1 MTSVLLLFLFAAQQ
15 SQGQAKPE
23 PAPATA
29 SQPLPS
35 RVGIDVLQRRLTLA
49 EAIEMA
55 LKNNL
60 DIEIERTNTASA
72 AQSFRGAKGY
82 LDPVLRFS
90 PILESRNTPT
100 ASVLQGADGK
110 LSEHF
115 FTPNFA
121 FRQKTPWSGL
131 QFAADFENSRQ
142 STSNPFTSLSPFT
155 TSRLTI
161 SLTQPLFRGREIDN
175 DRAQIKIRRKNMDL
189 SQIDFEIRTID
200 VVTRTQSAYWDL
212 VAARQDVVV
221 QTDSVELAREQL
233 ARSKRLI
240 DAGTLA
246 SVELSAAEAELQRRL
261 DTLYSAIGLVTEV
274 ENQLKTLLAGDRKS
288 PLWSE
293 EILPADQRITT
304 SEPPEI
310 YNLQESVTTALAG
323 RPELRS
329 VKTRREVN
337 DVEKQLNVD
346 LTKAQVNLIAA
357 YTNSGLA
364 GTVRPG
370 DNFFTA
376 SNEALYDRV
385 NRLSAQSGLPP
396 VAAPNFGG
404 TPDSA
409 LGGYGTALAN
419 LFRGNY
425 QSVQVGLQFDFTARN
440 RAAEASL
447 SQSVIT
453 ERRLKLLEAQA
464 EQTIEAQ
471 VRNAWQ
477 SILTTRQRIAAAEA
491 SARAAREK
499 LDSEIR
505 LFQTGE
511 STNFLVL
518 TRQNELVD
526 SRRREV
532 VARLDFNKAVAR
544 LEQAQGTTLKDH
556 SLTLK

>member
-1 MTSVLLLFLFAAQQ
+1 MTSVLLLLLLAADVP
-15 SQGQAKPE
+15 QAKPDPL
-23 PAPATA
+23 PAAA
-29 SQPLPS
+29 SQPLPG

-72 AQSFRGAKGY
+72 AQFFRGAKGY

-142 STSNPFTSLSPFT
+142 SSSNPFTTLSPFT
-155 TSRLTI
+155 TSRLTL

-175 DRAQIKIRRKNMDL
+175 DRAQIRIRRKNMDL
-189 SQIDFEIRTID
+189 SEIDFEIRAID

-212 VAARQDVVV
+212 VASRQDVIV

-233 ARSKRLI
+233 ARSRRLI
-240 DAGTLA
+240 DAGSLA
-246 SVELSAAEAELQRRL
+246 PVELSAAEAELQRRL
-261 DTLYSAIGLVTEV
+261 DTLYSAIGQVTEV

-304 SEPPEI
+304 PEPPEI
-310 YNLQESVTTALAG
+310 YNLQETVTTALAG

-329 VKTRREVN
+329 VRTRREVN
-337 DVEKQLNVD
+337 DVEKKLNAD
-346 LTKAQVNLIAA
+346 LTKAQVNLVAA

-364 GTVRPG
+364 GTFRAG
-370 DNFFTA
+370 DNPFTA

-396 VAAPNFGG
+396 VAAPSFGAL
-404 TPDSA
+404 PDSV
-409 LGGYGTALAN
+409 LGGYGTALSS
-419 LFRGNY
+419 LFSGRF
-425 QSVQVGLQFDFTARN
+425 QSAQVGLQFDFTARN
-440 RAAEASL
+440 RAAESNLA
-447 SQSVIT
+447 QSVIT

-471 VRNAWQ
+471 VRNALQ
-477 SILTTRQRIAAAEA
+477 AIQTTRQRIAAAGA

-556 SLTLK
+556 NVALK